1 MQIADPNTAQ
11 RVTDEHREGELDNR
25 TLLKGKQGSPANF
38 KLNISHAVTEWTT
51 PRHTHVFD
59 QIRFPLEG
67 EFVYGKDKVLKAGQV
82 AYFPA
87 GVHYGPQIRRKG
99 LKLVLAQFGTTN
111 GGGFLSYEERKDA
124 MDALQQ
130 KGKFADGVF
139 TYTDAQGQ
147 RHNQDASEAVWEQAT
162 GGKPKYPQ
170 PRYSEV
176 IVMSPANFAWVD
188 EAPGVYHKWLGTFT
202 EGGARVGFVR
212 LERGASYRGGLHYA
226 PELLFVV
233 SGSVECSGRRY
244 PAQTAF
250 GFEAGEGPIPITA
263 AEASELYCVQLP
275 KLPLQAGRPAERTL
289 ATAK

>member
-1 MQIADPNTAQ
+1 MQIADPTTAQ

-25 TLLKGKQGSPANF
+25 TLLKGRQGSPGNY
-38 KLNISHAVTEWTT
+38 KLNVSHAVTEWKT

-87 GVHYGPQIRRKG
+87 GVYYGPQIRRAG
-99 LKLVLAQFGTTN
+99 LKLVLAQFGTTT
-111 GGGFLSYEERKDA
+111 GGGFLSYEERKAA
-124 MDALQQ
+124 MDALQH
-130 KGKFADGVF
+130 KGKFENGVY
-139 TYTDAQGQ
+139 TYIDAHGQ

-162 GGKPKYPQ
+162 GGKPHYPE

-176 IVMSPANFAWVD
+176 IVMNPSCFAWVAD
-188 EAPGVYHKWLGTFT
+188 GDGLLHKWLGAFT

-212 LERGASYRGGLHYA
+212 LERGATYRAGLHYA

-233 SGSVECSGRRY
+233 SGTVDCAGRKY
-244 PAQTAF
+244 PAHTAF
-250 GFEAGEGPIPITA
+250 GLDAGEGPIALTG

-275 KLPLQAGRPAERTL
+275 KLPVTN
-289 ATAK
+289 